1 MSPERAAGR
10 FVEHLLPVEDAEP
23 VAVGPRSA
31 GSARLFAAR
40 YSVPRAYGS
49 HQDLLACP
57 HVDIVYVAAVN
68 SAHGWHCAWS
78 RRPGSTCCARKD
90 LATAAAE
97 AGEPIDLAGAG
108 GSR

>member
-1 MSPERAAGR
+1 M
-10 FVEHLLPVEDAEP
+10 
-23 VAVGPRSA
+23 AVGPRSA

-49 HQDLLACP
+49 HQGLLACP

-68 SAHGWHCAWS
+68 SAHGWYVRMVPEAGKHVLCEK
-78 RRPGSTCCARKD
+78 RPGDDRRRGGRTDRP
-90 LATAAAE
+90 
-97 AGEPIDLAGAG
+97 GWRR